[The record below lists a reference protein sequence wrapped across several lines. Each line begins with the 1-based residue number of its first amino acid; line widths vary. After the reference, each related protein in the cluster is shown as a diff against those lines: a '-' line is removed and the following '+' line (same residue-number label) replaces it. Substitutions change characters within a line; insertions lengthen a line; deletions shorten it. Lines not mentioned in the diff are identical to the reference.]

1 MQQQKSILFITTA
14 DTDILTADR
23 ALSALADG
31 FPQVHAV
38 NPTSLPRDEGGPN
51 GETLALAS
59 NAGAVVMRLLGGKR
73 AMPDTFDALVRHC
86 RAEGIPLIACPGHQE
101 WDEDLVTA
109 CTVPVAEVETVFAY
123 LMQGGVQNFQNL
135 FLFLSDTYL
144 GSSHGH
150 EAPAPLPWEGI
161 YHPDVADGTDVDAF
175 IAQRFRPGRPNIGL
189 LFYRAHWMS
198 GNLLPI
204 DALIRSLE
212 AKGANTLPVFAFSL
226 KHSPEGDG
234 VANRAFTEY
243 LAGPDGKPRVQ
254 CIINTM
260 GMSMAEV
267 IEGKP
272 AFANDSA
279 SSSNGQSGAGGS
291 SLELLDVPM
300 VQAIVSTGTEEAW
313 LESALGL
320 GPIDTAMNVALPEF
334 DGRLISV
341 PISFKEE
348 SGKEESGGETGG
360 LSGRLQR
367 YAPRED
373 RIDLVAR
380 LAIKQ
385 ANLALKPNSEKKI
398 AVVLSNYPT
407 KDARIGN
414 AVGLDTPA
422 SAVLVLNALKQ
433 AGYQVADIPE
443 TGDELVH
450 RIIERCSNDRDSLTE
465 EQLRLA
471 AGHVTARQYADWFA
485 TFPDDVTEELS
496 RDWGEPPGQ
505 VYRTEIGPSPSGG
518 GLGLGRNPGAP
529 ALAIAGIDLGNVFVG
544 LQPPRG
550 FGENP
555 IAIYH
560 SPDLAPTHHYIA
572 YYRWLRDVYG
582 ADAILHLG
590 KHGTLEWLPGKGIGL
605 SPSCYPEVALDDV
618 PLFYPFIINDPGEG
632 SQAKRRAHA
641 TVVDHLIP
649 SMTTA
654 DSYGDIARIE
664 QLMDEH
670 YQCQTLD
677 PSKLPLLE
685 AQIWEVAQQA
695 ELHRDLGIESQPEDF
710 GEFILEIDGYLC
722 ELKDAQIKDGLHILG
737 DAPEGEQ
744 LVGLLCALTRLDISG
759 VPSLRRSVAEALGFD
774 YAELIDDLGKP
785 LPESGLA
792 RLKDFQDITRSSSE
806 SPSLLSPPE
815 GENTPFLPPPEGGNT
830 RGGESDIIRTN
841 GDALER
847 IELLCRRLY
856 RGMLERGF
864 NAADA
869 TPVVSSV
876 LGVSDRQTQSVLEY
890 VAEIVYPAL
899 MRTPDEIGNLL
910 RGMEGK
916 YVPPGPSGAP
926 TRGMA
931 NILPTGRNFYS
942 IDPKT
947 IPSPAA
953 WETGKQLSQSLLEK
967 YLEEEGAYP
976 EMVGLVVWGTSV
988 MRTHGDDI
996 AQILHL
1002 LGVRPRWQAESRR
1015 VLGLE
1020 VIPLAEL
1027 GRPRIDVTVRISG
1040 FFRDAFPNLINL
1052 LDQAVELAASLDEL
1066 PQDNY
1071 VVKHLQEDLANPS
1084 SPANRH
1090 SREGGN
1096 PETEPTGADRASSL
1110 YRIFG
1115 SKPGTYG
1122 AGILPALDERNWE
1135 TVQDLAEIYTVW
1147 GGYAYTQAEHG
1158 VHARDQFRQRFSQI
1172 VVAAKNQDT
1181 REHDIFDSD
1190 DYMQYHGGMI
1200 ATVRALTGRSPR
1212 QFFGDS
1218 ADPSRARNRD
1228 LQDEARRVFR
1238 SRVVNPKWIGSM
1250 KRHGYKGA
1258 FELAATVD
1266 YMFGYDATAQVI
1278 EDWMY
1283 EDVTESYVFDSDTQ
1297 QFFRE
1302 SNPWALKGV
1311 VERLLEAIE
1320 RGMWENPPPEMRE
1333 KLQQLY
1339 LELEADLEAR
1349 QEGIGDRR

>member
-1 MQQQKSILFITTA
+1 MQQKSILFITTA

-23 ALSALADG
+23 ALSGL
-31 FPQVHAV
+31 PQGIPEVAAV
-38 NPTSLPRDEGGPN
+38 NPA
-51 GETLALAS
+51 TLNSESESEDSGDPILDLAS
-59 NAGAVVMRLLGGKR
+59 SAGAVVLRLLGGKR
-73 AMPDTFDALVRHC
+73 AMPDSFDALVRHC
-86 RAEGIPLIACPGHQE
+86 RGQGIPLIACPGHQE

-109 CTVPVAEVETVFAY
+109 CTVPVAEVETVFSY

-135 FLFLSDTYL
+135 FLFLSDTYF
-144 GSSHGH
+144 GTDHGH
-150 EAPAPLPWEGI
+150 EAPSPLPWEGI
-161 YHPDVADGTDVDAF
+161 YHPEIADGTDVDSY
-175 IAQRFRPGRPNIGL
+175 IAQRFQVGRPSIGL

-204 DALIRSLE
+204 DSMIRRLE
-212 AKGANTLPVFAFSL
+212 AKGANVLPVFAFSL

-243 LAGPDGKPRVQ
+243 LAGPDGSPRVQ

-260 GMSMAEV
+260 GMSMGELSTD
-267 IEGKP
+267 GP
-272 AFANDSA
+272 AVATGWSVDY
-279 SSSNGQSGAGGS
+279 
-291 SLELLDVPM
+291 LDQLNVPM
-300 VQAIVSTGTEEAW
+300 VQAIISTGSQDDW
-313 LESALGL
+313 LKSDLGL
-320 GPIDTAMNVALPEF
+320 GPIDTAMSVALPEF

-348 SGKEESGGETGG
+348 APAVPSPGGRG
-360 LSGRLQR
+360 LGWGRPLR
-367 YAPRED
+367 YVPRED
-373 RIDLVAR
+373 RVDLVAR

-398 AVVLSNYPT
+398 ALILSNYPT

-414 AVGLDTPA
+414 AVGLDTPN
-422 SAVLVLNALKQ
+422 SAVLVLNALQ
-433 AGYQVADIPE
+433 DAGYLVTDIPE

-471 AGHVTARQYADWFA
+471 AGHVTTRQYSDWFA
-485 TFPDDVTEELS
+485 TFPDDVRDELS

-505 VYRTEIGPSPSGG
+505 VYRTNGS
-518 GLGLGRNPGAP
+518 
-529 ALAIAGIDLGNVFVG
+529 LAIAGIDLGNVFVG

-550 FGENP
+550 FGDNP

-560 SPDLAPTHHYIA
+560 SPEMAPTHHYIA
-572 YYRWLRDVYG
+572 YYRWVRDVFG

-685 AQIWEVAQQA
+685 AQIWEVVQQA

-737 DAPEGEQ
+737 DTPEGEQ
-744 LVGLLCALTRLDISG
+744 LIGLLCALTRLDISG
-759 VPSLRRSVAEALGFD
+759 IPSLRRSVAEALGLD
-774 YAELIDDLGKP
+774 YAVLTDDLGEAP
-785 LPESGLA
+785 IGHVPQVIESL
-792 RLKDFQDITRSSSE
+792 DQE
-806 SPSLLSPPE
+806 SPV
-815 GENTPFLPPPEGGNT
+815 
-830 RGGESDIIRTN
+830 RTN
-841 GDALER
+841 GDVLER
-847 IELLCRRLY
+847 IEQLCRQAY
-856 RGMLERGF
+856 SEMLDSDF
-864 NAADA
+864 QAQNAAA
-869 TPVVSSV
+869 VVSSV
-876 LGVSDRQTQSVLEY
+876 LGSPDRQTQLVLEY
-890 VAEIVYPAL
+890 VAETIYPAL

-910 RGMEGK
+910 RGLEGK
-916 YVPPGPSGAP
+916 YVPAGPSGAP

-942 IDPKT
+942 VDPKT

-953 WETGKQLSQSLLEK
+953 WETGKQLAQSLLDK

-976 EMVGLVVWGTSV
+976 EMVGLVVWGTSA

-1002 LGVRPRWQAESRR
+1002 LGIRPKWQAESRR
-1015 VLGLE
+1015 VQGIE
-1020 VIPLAEL
+1020 AIPLEEL

-1052 LDQAVELAASLDEL
+1052 LDQAVELAASLDES
-1066 PQDNY
+1066 PDENY
-1071 VVKHLQEDLANPS
+1071 IVKHLREDLAN
-1084 SPANRH
+1084 RQ
-1090 SREGGN
+1090 SREGRN
-1096 PETEPTGADRASSL
+1096 PAADGVDTDRAASL

-1122 AGILPALDERNWE
+1122 AGILTVIDERNWE
-1135 TVQDLAEIYTVW
+1135 TVEDLAEVYTAW
-1147 GGYAYTQAEHG
+1147 GGYAYTQQDHG

-1200 ATVRALTGRSPR
+1200 ATVRALTGRNPR

-1238 SRVVNPKWIGSM
+1238 SRVVNPKWIDSM

-1283 EDVTESYVFDSDTQ
+1283 EDVTESYVFDPDTQ
-1297 QFFRE
+1297 RFFQQ

-1320 RGMWENPPPEMRE
+1320 RGMWEEPPPEMRE

-1339 LELEADLEAR
+1339 LDLEADLEAR
-1349 QEGIGDRR
+1349 QEGITERQ

>member
-1 MQQQKSILFITTA
+1 MQQKSILFVTTA

-23 ALSALADG
+23 ALSALPAG
-31 FPQVHAV
+31 FPRVAAV
-38 NPTSLPRDEGGPN
+38 NPSSLPRDEGQPDA
-51 GETLALAS
+51 EIMALVS
-59 NAGAVVMRLLGGKR
+59 NAGVVVLRLLGGKR

-86 RAEGIPLIACPGHQE
+86 RSEGIPLIACPGHQE

-109 CTVPVAEVETVFAY
+109 CTVPAVEVDAVFSY

-135 FLFLSDTYL
+135 FLFLSDTYF
-144 GSSHGH
+144 GTAHGH

-161 YHPDVADGTDVDAF
+161 YHPDVADGVDVDTF
-175 IAQRFRPGRPNIGL
+175 IAQRFQEGQPSIGL

-212 AKGANTLPVFAFSL
+212 AKGANVLPVYAFSL

-254 CIINTM
+254 CIVNTM
-260 GMSMAEV
+260 GMSMGELSN
-267 IEGKP
+267 EGP
-272 AFANDSA
+272 AIATGWSVDY
-279 SSSNGQSGAGGS
+279 
-291 SLELLDVPM
+291 LDNLNVPM
-300 VQAIVSTGTEEAW
+300 VQAIVSTGTEDDW
-313 LESALGL
+313 LESDLGL
-320 GPIDTAMNVALPEF
+320 GPIDTAMSVALPEF

-341 PISFKEE
+341 PISFKEDAPAD
-348 SGKEESGGETGG
+348 GSGGLT
-360 LSGRLQR
+360 GRLQR
-367 YAPRED
+367 YVPRDD
-373 RIDLVAR
+373 RVELVAR

-385 ANLALKPNSEKKI
+385 ARLGMKPNSEKKI
-398 AVVLSNYPT
+398 AVILSNYPT

-414 AVGLDTPA
+414 AVGLDTPN
-422 SAVLVLNALKQ
+422 SAVLVLNALKD
-433 AGYQVADIPE
+433 AGYKVTDIPE

-485 TFPDDVTEELS
+485 TFPNDVTEELS

-505 VYRTEIGPSPSGG
+505 VYRANGS
-518 GLGLGRNPGAP
+518 
-529 ALAIAGIDLGNVFVG
+529 LAIAGIDLGNVFVG

-560 SPDLAPTHHYIA
+560 SPDMAPTHHYIA
-572 YYRWLRDVYG
+572 YYRWVRDVFG

-641 TVVDHLIP
+641 TIVDHLIP
-649 SMTTA
+649 AMTTA

-685 AQIWEVAQQA
+685 AQIWEVVQQA

-737 DAPEGEQ
+737 DVPEGEQ

-759 VPSLRRSVAEALGFD
+759 IPSLRRSVAEALGLD
-774 YAELIDDLGKP
+774 YANLIDDLGEP
-785 LPESGLA
+785 LRHCVIA
-792 RLKDFQDITRSSSE
+792 
-806 SPSLLSPPE
+806 SLRQYNADSTL
-815 GENTPFLPPPEGGNT
+815 
-830 RGGESDIIRTN
+830 RTN
-841 GDALER
+841 GDAIECV
-847 IELLCRRLY
+847 ELLCRQLY
-856 RGMLERGF
+856 REMLDRGF

-869 TPVVSSV
+869 APVVSNV
-876 LGVSDRQTQSVLEY
+876 LGSSDRQAQAVLEY
-890 VAEIVYPAL
+890 VADTIYPAL

-942 IDPKT
+942 VDPKT

-953 WETGKQLSQSLLEK
+953 WETGKQLAQSLLDK

-976 EMVGLVVWGTSV
+976 EMVGLVVWGTSA

-1002 LGVRPRWQAESRR
+1002 LGIRPKWQAESRR
-1015 VLGLE
+1015 VLGIE
-1020 VIPLAEL
+1020 AIPLSEL

-1052 LDQAVELAASLDEL
+1052 LDQAVELAASLDES
-1066 PQDNY
+1066 PEDNY
-1071 VVKHLQEDLANPS
+1071 VVKHLREDM
-1084 SPANRH
+1084 ANRH
-1090 SREGGN
+1090 SRESGN
-1096 PETEPTGADRASSL
+1096 PEAEVTGSDRASSL

-1122 AGILPALDERNWE
+1122 AGILPVLDERNWE
-1135 TVQDLAEIYTVW
+1135 TVQDLAEVYTAW
-1147 GGYAYTQAEHG
+1147 GGYAYTQEEHG

-1218 ADPSRARNRD
+1218 ADPTRARNRD

-1238 SRVVNPKWIGSM
+1238 SRVVNPKWIDSM

-1283 EDVTESYVFDSDTQ
+1283 EDVTESYVFDPDTQ
-1297 QFFRE
+1297 RFFQQ

-1311 VERLLEAIE
+1311 RRASAGSHRAGPVGKPAPRDASETS
-1320 RGMWENPPPEMRE
+1320 
-1333 KLQQLY
+1333 
-1339 LELEADLEAR
+1339 ADVPRTRSRPGSPAR
-1349 QEGIGDRR
+1349 RCYWSVITGKARFSPSPSEGEG

>member
-1 MQQQKSILFITTA
+1 MSKGWGVPHASEMQQKSILFITTA

-23 ALSALADG
+23 AVSSLPSG
-31 FPQVHAV
+31 FPQVV
-38 NPTSLPRDEGGPN
+38 GLNPSALRSESGESTDVVSLARD
-51 GETLALAS
+51 
-59 NAGAVVMRLLGGKR
+59 AGVVVLRLLGGKR
-73 AMPDTFDALVRHC
+73 AMPDSFDALVRHC
-86 RAEGIPLIACPGHQE
+86 RGEGIPLIACPGHQE
-101 WDEDLVTA
+101 WDEDLITA
-109 CTVPVAEVETVFAY
+109 CTAPVAEVDTVFSY

-135 FLFLSDTYL
+135 FLFLSDAYFGTE
-144 GSSHGH
+144 HGH

-161 YHPDVADGTDVDAF
+161 YHPDCAEGMDIESYV
-175 IAQRFRPGRPNIGL
+175 AQRFQPERRPNRPQEVAPHERPSIGI

-212 AKGANTLPVFAFSL
+212 AKGANVLPVYAFSL

-243 LAGPDGKPRVQ
+243 LAAPDGTPRVH
-254 CIINTM
+254 CIVNTM
-260 GMSMAEV
+260 GMSMGELSQ
-267 IEGKP
+267 EG
-272 AFANDSA
+272 AAIA
-279 SSSNGQSGAGGS
+279 SGWSVDY
-291 SLELLDVPM
+291 LDNLNVPM
-300 VQAIVSTGTEEAW
+300 VQAIISTGTQDEW
-313 LESALGL
+313 LDSDLGL
-320 GPIDTAMNVALPEF
+320 GPIDTAMSVALPEF

-348 SGKEESGGETGG
+348 VSSGSEPAEGRGASG

-367 YAPRED
+367 YVPKDD
-373 RIDLVAR
+373 RVELVAR

-398 AVVLSNYPT
+398 AVILSNYPT

-414 AVGLDTPA
+414 AVGLDTPN
-422 SAVLVLNALKQ
+422 SAVLVLNALRD
-433 AGYQVADIPE
+433 AGYQVTDIPE

-471 AGHVTARQYADWFA
+471 AGHVTAKQYNEWFSS
-485 TFPDDVTEELS
+485 FPEDVAEELS

-505 VYRTEIGPSPSGG
+505 VYRTTAPPVPGP
-518 GLGLGRNPGAP
+518 RGA
-529 ALAIAGIDLGNVFVG
+529 ANNGSLAIAGIDLGNVFVG

-572 YYRWLRDVYG
+572 YYRWIRDVFG

-605 SPSCYPEVALDDV
+605 SSSCYPEVAMDDV

-641 TVVDHLIP
+641 TIVDHLIP

-685 AQIWEVAQQA
+685 AQIWEMVQQA

-737 DAPEGEQ
+737 DTPEGEQ

-759 VPSLRRSVAEALGFD
+759 VPSLRRSVTEALGFD
-774 YAELIDDLGKP
+774 YAAVTDDLSAEP
-785 LPESGLA
+785 VVP
-792 RLKDFQDITRSSSE
+792 
-806 SPSLLSPPE
+806 SPSGGGLGWGRLLALDTE
-815 GENTPFLPPPEGGNT
+815 TPV
-830 RGGESDIIRTN
+830 RTN
-841 GDALER
+841 GDVLER
-847 IELLCRRLY
+847 IELLCRQLY
-856 RGMLERGF
+856 REMLEAGF
-864 NAADA
+864 HPSDA
-869 TPVVSSV
+869 GTAVTTV
-876 LGVSDRQTQSVLEY
+876 LGAPDRQTQGVLAY
-890 VAEIVYPAL
+890 VAEVVYPAL

-910 RGMEGK
+910 RGLDGK
-916 YVPPGPSGAP
+916 YVPAGPSGAP

-942 IDPKT
+942 VDPKT

-953 WETGKQLSQSLLEK
+953 WETGKQLAQSLLDK
-967 YLEEEGAYP
+967 YIEEEGAYP
-976 EMVGLVVWGTSV
+976 EMVGLVVWGTSA

-996 AQILHL
+996 AQILQL
-1002 LGVRPRWQAESRR
+1002 LGVRPKWQAESRR
-1015 VLGLE
+1015 VQGLE
-1020 VIPLAEL
+1020 VIPLEEL

-1052 LDQAVELAASLDEL
+1052 LDQGVEMVAALDES
-1066 PQDNY
+1066 PADNY
-1071 VVKHLQEDLANPS
+1071 VVKHLSEDLSDERPHPNPL
-1084 SPANRH
+1084 PEGEGTDVERR
-1090 SREGGN
+1090 SR
-1096 PETEPTGADRASSL
+1096 SL

-1122 AGILPALDERNWE
+1122 AGILPVLDERNWE
-1135 TVQDLAEIYTVW
+1135 TVQDLAEVYTAW
-1147 GGYAYTQAEHG
+1147 GGYAYTQQDHG
-1158 VHARDQFRQRFSQI
+1158 VNARPQFRRRFGQI

-1200 ATVRALTGRSPR
+1200 ATVRALTGRNPR

-1218 ADPSRARNRD
+1218 SDPTRARNRD

-1238 SRVVNPKWIGSM
+1238 TRVVNPKWIDSM

-1283 EDVTESYVFDSDTQ
+1283 EDVTESYVLDPETQ
-1297 QFFRE
+1297 QFFQQ
-1302 SNPWALKGV
+1302 SNPWALKGI

-1320 RGMWENPPPEMRE
+1320 RGLWEDPSPEMRE
-1333 KLQQLY
+1333 QLQQLY
-1339 LELEADLEAR
+1339 LDLEADLEAR
-1349 QEGIGDRR
+1349 QEGVVGR